1 MDDEW
6 RWKPVGEETEK
17 LLRTVRAKK
26 RRNEFQVVDG
36 GKRTSGEDRRSANPP
51 PQADALGGNSARDIG
66 CGERDTAKEN

>member
-36 GKRTSGEDRRSANPP
+36 GKSAGNSDSLPP
-51 PQADALGGNSARDIG
+51 PEAERPGGEAPVREIGRDG
-66 CGERDTAKEN
+66 GEVTAKEN